1 MRLIGSF
8 LCIYL
13 SIWLPLASFGCLWN
27 AFGAPWVDFGLRF
40 DSLGSPWALSG
51 RPLGA
56 FGSLWPALG
65 PPLAL
70 FGQPLG
76 HIGNFIENWTSFT
89 EKCVKFTKL
98 SSKYGFCVF
107 ARFARLSHGSRR
119 SGGMKCCS
127 DPPSTRAGGQDDVSF
142 TNSLKLGVNEDPIG
156 ANKEI

>member
-1 MRLIGSF
+1 MRLIGRF

-13 SIWLPLASFGCLWN
+13 SLWLPLASFGCLWN

-65 PPLAL
+65 LPLAL
-70 FGQPLG
+70 FGEPLG

-98 SSKYGFCVF
+98 SSKTSFLEF
-107 ARFARLSHGSRR
+107 ATGASSASDIRGS
-119 SGGMKCCS
+119 GVKKCCS
-127 DPPSTRAGGQDDVSF
+127 DLPSTRAGGS
-142 TNSLKLGVNEDPIG
+142 
-156 ANKEI
+156 A